1 MLTNYGLTES
11 SSIVASE
18 TLKNF
23 NTGSAGKPLFNNDIK
38 IKKKIN
44 EKYGEILIKEK
55 IYLKIIMVKLL

>member
-23 NTGSAGKPLFNNDIK
+23 NTGSAGKPYLIT
-38 IKKKIN
+38 
-44 EKYGEILIKEK
+44 ILKSK
-55 IYLKIIMVKLL
+55 RKLMKNMGKS